1 MHHRTAVIWDAVCMI
16 RQCRD
21 WWNLQKNDISVWGQ
35 LYKPGGLNNSTEQQ
49 MGLAESHSG
58 LLSTNMC
65 LIKEKLNQVAT
76 TG

>member
-1 MHHRTAVIWDAVCMI
+1 
-16 RQCRD
+16 
-21 WWNLQKNDISVWGQ
+21 
-35 LYKPGGLNNSTEQQ
+35 

-65 LIKEKLNQVAT
+65 LIKEKINQVAK